1 MTYRHLLPDEID
13 ELLDGQVGFGVA
25 PLEAHIR
32 ECATCRAEIDAGR
45 RVVDAIEHLPRL
57 TASPLFAAHVM
68 AKVDVYEPWHVAA
81 RDTVDHWAVRLTPRT
96 RPMRVMAGA
105 AGLSVAAVL
114 SVACVW
120 LASHLDA
127 VFFFGT
133 IARARLRDALLEQLG
148 TAVST
153 IFGPQSVGALR
164 AGGTG
169 LLFAII
175 ATAAVLVVAAGLA
188 VRSAVANPG
197 RTTRRSGTS

>member
-32 ECATCRAEIDAGR
+32 ECEVCRAEIEAGR

-57 TASPLFAAHVM
+57 APSPLFAERVM

-81 RDTVDHWAVRLTPRT
+81 RDAAANWAVRLTPRS
-96 RPMRVMAGA
+96 RPMRIAAGA
-105 AGLSVAAVL
+105 AGLSIAAVL

-120 LASHLDA
+120 LGSHLDA
-127 VFFFGT
+127 LFFVGT
-133 IARARLRDALLEQLG
+133 IVRARLRDTLLEQLG
-148 TAVST
+148 AAVSA

-164 AGGTG
+164 AGGPA
-169 LLFAII
+169 LLLAIL
-175 ATAAVLVVAAGLA
+175 ATIAVLIVTAGLA
-188 VRSAVANPG
+188 VRLAVAGTG
-197 RTTRRSGTS
+197 RPRRSGTS